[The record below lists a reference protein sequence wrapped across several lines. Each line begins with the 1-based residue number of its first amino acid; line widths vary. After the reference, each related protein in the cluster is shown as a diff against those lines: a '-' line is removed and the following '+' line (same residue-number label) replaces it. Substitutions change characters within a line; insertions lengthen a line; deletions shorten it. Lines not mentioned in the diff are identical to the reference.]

1 MKKLLSGGIEKLFS
15 KLEENR
21 ILTAVRD
28 GMILAIPWIMAGSF
42 ALLLKSLPIPAY
54 KAFLETFLNG
64 FFLNMLLL
72 INDATLGII
81 SLILLLTISLSFEKQ
96 TSTENLGLLP
106 LISLCAYIAFAY
118 NIESGFTFEI
128 FQSTWLFNAVVVSIV
143 TCLLYDKLSILFLN
157 TFKSYSEGAD
167 NHFNQALAAL
177 VPGGMIIFLF
187 ALLNNLMVM
196 VFGIPNFQMLVS
208 NYLFGLFQHL
218 GRGLGSALFFVFIMH
233 FLWFF
238 GVHGANMLD
247 DVAKTFFSQG
257 PWIATKTFFDTFIFF
272 GGCGALLCLVVAIF
286 IGERRKSVRELSAIA
301 TFPVLFNMN
310 ELILFGVPVVFNPIY
325 FIPFILTPLVL
336 TLISYG
342 AFYFGLVPMITSTVE
357 WTSPIFLSG
366 YAATGSI
373 AGSLLQLLNLAVG
386 TLIYLPFVQLSQK
399 QQLKTLTRQIEEL
412 SDVVRRAEESG
423 EKPVLLRRTGRLSTV
438 AKGLVSELRRDIRN
452 RSINLYYQP
461 QVNAESRVIGAE
473 ALLRWKHPVA
483 GFLYPPLVIALAE
496 EAGLLEELG
505 RVITETA
512 CDDLEGLRPLVDDQF
527 MISVNLTASQLDNPK
542 IYEQMKALLDRHSFG
557 PWQLGLELTEQMALS
572 SSQAMTNRLM
582 ALHEMGMPLIMDDF
596 GMGHSS
602 LMYLQNNQ
610 FDIVKLDGS
619 LVKQLMSNKRS
630 SDIISSI
637 IYLSHSLKFEVL
649 AEFVETAEQRDAL
662 LALGC
667 RNYQGYLY
675 SPAIPIDAL
684 RLFVQKTD

>member
-1 MKKLLSGGIEKLFS
+1 MKNFLSGSIEKWFNR
-15 KLEENR
+15 LEENR
-21 ILTAVRD
+21 IFTAVRD

-64 FFLNMLLL
+64 FLWNILLL

-96 TSTENLGLLP
+96 TDTENLGLLP

-118 NIESGFTFEI
+118 NIKTGFTFEI

-143 TCLLYDKLSILFLN
+143 TCLLYDKLSVLFSN
-157 TFKSYSEGAD
+157 AFKSYTEGAD
-167 NHFNQALAAL
+167 NRFNQAMAAL
-177 VPGGMIIFLF
+177 VPGGLIIFLF
-187 ALLNNLMVM
+187 ALLNNVMVM
-196 VFGIPNFQMLVS
+196 VFGIPNFQLLVS
-208 NYLFGLFQHL
+208 NALFGVFQHW

-233 FLWFF
+233 FMWFF

-310 ELILFGVPVVFNPIY
+310 ELILFGVPVVFNPVY
-325 FIPFILTPLVL
+325 FIPFIFTPLVL

-342 AFYFGLVPMITSTVE
+342 AFYFGLVPMITNTVE

-373 AGSLLQLLNLAVG
+373 AGSLLQLVNLAVG
-386 TLIYLPFVQLSQK
+386 VGIYLPFVYLAQK
-399 QQLKTLTRQIEEL
+399 QQLKTLTRQIDEL
-412 SDVVRRAEESG
+412 SSVVKQAEDNG
-423 EKPVLLRRTGRLSTV
+423 EKPVLLSRTGRLSTV

-452 RSINLYYQP
+452 RSINLFYQP
-461 QVNAESRVIGAE
+461 QVNADNRVIGAE

-483 GFLYPPLVIALAE
+483 GYLYPPLVIALAE
-496 EAGLLEELG
+496 ESGLLEELG
-505 RVITETA
+505 RIITETA
-512 CDDLEGLRPLVDDQF
+512 CDDLESLLPWVDDRF
-527 MISVNLTASQLDNPK
+527 TVSVNLTASQLENPE
-542 IYEQMKALLDRHSFG
+542 IQEQMEEILERHRFK

-572 SSQAMTNRLM
+572 SSQSMTERLM

-610 FDIVKLDGS
+610 FDVVKLDGS
-619 LVKQLMSNKRS
+619 LVKQLMSNERS

-649 AEFVETAEQRDAL
+649 AEFVETAEQRDKL
-662 LALGC
+662 LELGC

-684 RLFVQKTD
+684 RLYIQKMH

>member
-1 MKKLLSGGIEKLFS
+1 M
-15 KLEENR
+15 
-21 ILTAVRD
+21 
-28 GMILAIPWIMAGSF
+28 
-42 ALLLKSLPIPAY
+42 
-54 KAFLETFLNG
+54 
-64 FFLNMLLL
+64 
-72 INDATLGII
+72 
-81 SLILLLTISLSFEKQ
+81 
-96 TSTENLGLLP
+96 
-106 LISLCAYIAFAY
+106 
-118 NIESGFTFEI
+118 
-128 FQSTWLFNAVVVSIV
+128 
-143 TCLLYDKLSILFLN
+143 
-157 TFKSYSEGAD
+157 
-167 NHFNQALAAL
+167 
-177 VPGGMIIFLF
+177 
-187 ALLNNLMVM
+187 
-196 VFGIPNFQMLVS
+196 
-208 NYLFGLFQHL
+208 
-218 GRGLGSALFFVFIMH
+218 
-233 FLWFF
+233 
-238 GVHGANMLD
+238 
-247 DVAKTFFSQG
+247 
-257 PWIATKTFFDTFIFF
+257 
-272 GGCGALLCLVVAIF
+272 
-286 IGERRKSVRELSAIA
+286 RELSAIA

-310 ELILFGVPVVFNPIY
+310 ELILFGIPVVFNPVY
-325 FIPFILTPLVL
+325 FIPFIITPLVL

-342 AFYFGLVPMITSTVE
+342 AFYFDLVPMITSTVE

-386 TLIYLPFVQLSQK
+386 TLIYLPFVYLSQK

-438 AKGLVSELRRDIRN
+438 AKGLVSELRRDIRS

-461 QVNAESRVIGAE
+461 QVNAEGRVIGAE

-505 RVITETA
+505 RIITETA
-512 CDDLEGLRPLVDDQF
+512 CDDLEGLRPLVDDRF
-527 MISVNLTASQLDNPK
+527 MISVNLTASQLDNPQ
-542 IYEQMKALLDRHSFG
+542 IYEQMKALLDRYSFG

-572 SSQAMTNRLM
+572 SSQAMTDRLM

-649 AEFVETAEQRDAL
+649 AEFVETAGQRDAL

-675 SPAIPIDAL
+675 SPAITIDAL
-684 RLFVQKTD
+684 RLFIQKTD